1 MTKEDVKSV
10 IKNVLAFV
18 GAGVILIPLFI
29 FLSGFFSG
37 FVGDSAMTTREA
49 IEVYEQGHE
58 VNCIITKFE
67 VREIVE
73 HPEIGQSLWSN
84 DEFDAAFITNGKILT
99 NVEIGD
105 TVRVKVTKIYKMF
118 GSYILEFDTE
128 DAELIKGGE

>member
-1 MTKEDVKSV
+1 MGKEDMTSV
-10 IKNVLAFV
+10 LKNVLMVV
-18 GAGVILIPLFI
+18 GSGVILIHLFI
-29 FLSGFFSG
+29 FLAGFFSG
-37 FVGDSAMTTREA
+37 FVGDSAMTTTEA

-58 VNCIITKFE
+58 VNSIITKFE

-84 DEFDAAFITNGKILT
+84 DEFDAAYITNGKILK

-128 DAELIKGGE
+128 DAELIRGGE